1 MLFPPPLQDK
11 IKLCSSPP
19 LQKGGEREREYDG
32 PPSLQ
37 KGRVT
42 EGKKS
47 RQNKITLFP
56 SFVKRKGKRI
66 EYDGPPSLQKGR
78 ERE

>member
-37 KGRVT
+37 KGR
-42 EGKKS
+42 
-47 RQNKITLFP
+47 
-56 SFVKRKGKRI
+56 
-66 EYDGPPSLQKGR
+66 